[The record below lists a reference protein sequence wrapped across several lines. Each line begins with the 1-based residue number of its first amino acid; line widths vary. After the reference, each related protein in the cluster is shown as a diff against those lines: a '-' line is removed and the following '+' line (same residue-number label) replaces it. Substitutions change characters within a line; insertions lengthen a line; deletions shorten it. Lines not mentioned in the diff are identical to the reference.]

1 MSDSMNSSEKG
12 RREFLKAALRT
23 VLFGG
28 FVLTGLHLADRPEP
42 REGYGSVCSGAVEC
56 GRCPRLRNC
65 DDSRA
70 VRYKSKP
77 AVAERPD
84 AQRERGLD

>member
-1 MSDSMNSSEKG
+1 MSASINASSKG
-12 RREFLKAALRT
+12 RREFLKATLRT

-28 FVLTGLHLADRPEP
+28 FVLTGLHLADRPEA
-42 REGYGSVCSGAVEC
+42 REGSGSVCPGAVEC
-56 GRCPRLRNC
+56 GRCSRLRNC
-65 DDSRA
+65 NDSRA

-77 AVAERPD
+77 AVAELPD